1 MSRLRALALSS
12 VFILAFSP
20 SFAAETAA
28 KKAAPTPEAT
38 KQKPAGETLTYAV
51 YAGGLHV
58 VEAQI
63 DLSDPAKGRY
73 HIGLSAWTRGF
84 LGSLVPWNGSFETDG
99 WRVKGSET
107 PEVYKSS
114 SVWHKKDEVK
124 KFTYAKDGKF
134 VGFTKSED
142 GKDTTPKNFDKK
154 LADGTTDSLTAT
166 LLVMDKVG
174 AGEKCEGS
182 KDVFDGL
189 RRFKLQFHDEGPE
202 DLIKTSYNVYTGPA
216 ERCTVEVVPDGG
228 KWYQKPRGWL
238 SIQEQGRQKGSLPT
252 VWMAKVGKS
261 GPALP
266 VKIRVVTDYGTLF
279 MHLTKYEG
287 QQKMAAKDAPE
298 DSGE

>member
-1 MSRLRALALSS
+1 MPRLRTLALCS
-12 VFILAFSP
+12 VFILTLLP
-20 SFAAETAA
+20 LFAAETFA
-28 KKAAPTPEAT
+28 KLVAPTPAPE
-38 KQKPAGETLTYAV
+38 QKPTGETLTFAV

-58 VEAQI
+58 VQAQI
-63 DLSDPAKGRY
+63 DLRDPAKDRY
-73 HIGLSAWTRGF
+73 HVGFSAWTQGF
-84 LGSLVPWNGSFETDG
+84 LGALVPWKGTFQTDG
-99 WRVKGSET
+99 WRVKDGET
-107 PEVYKSS
+107 PEIYQSS
-114 SVWHKKDEVK
+114 SVWHKKDEIK

-142 GKDTTPKNFDKK
+142 GKDTTPKDFDKK

-174 AGEKCEGS
+174 TGGKCEGS

-189 RRFKLQFHDEGPE
+189 RRFKLQFHDEGAE
-202 DLIKTSYNVYTGPA
+202 DLAKTSYNVYAGPA

-238 SIQEQGRQKGSLPT
+238 SIQEQGRQKGSLPA
-252 VWMAKVGKS
+252 VWMARLNKT

-279 MHLTKYEG
+279 MHLTKIAG
-287 QQKMAAKDAPE
+287 PQTMAAKDAPE
-298 DSGE
+298 DSGQ